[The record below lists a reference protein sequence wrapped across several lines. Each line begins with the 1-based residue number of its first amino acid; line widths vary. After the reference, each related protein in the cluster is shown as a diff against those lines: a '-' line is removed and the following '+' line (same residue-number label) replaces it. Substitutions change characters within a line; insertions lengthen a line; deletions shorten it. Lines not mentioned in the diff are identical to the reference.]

1 MLKYFCCFKSDKD
14 EVALF
19 YFQTGHSPSHYKNQ
33 KVKCSIQ
40 LFVILFWLNS
50 IFKKQHWDAL
60 LRIEMS
66 QAIKCPSISS
76 ILVGTKRVQHF
87 LFNDENNL
95 KTIFDNDLK
104 IVESMKNI
112 FGDSFILDNDVIII
126 LFY

>member
-1 MLKYFCCFKSDKD
+1 
-14 EVALF
+14 
-19 YFQTGHSPSHYKNQ
+19 
-33 KVKCSIQ
+33 
-40 LFVILFWLNS
+40 
-50 IFKKQHWDAL
+50 
-60 LRIEMS
+60 MS

-76 ILVGTKRVQHF
+76 ILVGTKRVQQF